1 MQHPQNFPRRRRYKL
16 HSLEQ
21 QEALLP
27 FVRFCP
33 GRTYAHYWQ
42 MPMPSKDAPA
52 DAAYG
57 RECAAHL
64 LQWLKDNREYVGKG
78 LLSRVARDI
87 DFDDRDGRGQWMGFF
102 NYLEII
108 MLLGADRVRVYRH
121 VDSQHQIYL
130 ALGQRFNLEARFRR
144 IRLRNR

>member
-1 MQHPQNFPRRRRYKL
+1 MQHPQNFPPRRRYKL
-16 HSLEQ
+16 NALEQ
-21 QEALLP
+21 QSALLP

-33 GRTYAHYWQ
+33 GHTYPHYWQ
-42 MPMPSKDAPA
+42 MPTPSKDLLA
-52 DAAYG
+52 DHAYG

-64 LQWLKDNREYVGKG
+64 LQWMKDNREYVGKG

-102 NYLEII
+102 NYLEIM

-130 ALGQRFNLEARFRR
+130 ALGQRFSLEARFRR